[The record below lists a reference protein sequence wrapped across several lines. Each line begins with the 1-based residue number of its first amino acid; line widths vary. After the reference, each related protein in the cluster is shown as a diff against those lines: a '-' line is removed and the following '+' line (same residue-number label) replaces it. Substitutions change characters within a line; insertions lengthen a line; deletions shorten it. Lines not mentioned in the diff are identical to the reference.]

1 MMIGTLYRCTQQFS
15 IPFITLDGEKDTVT
29 ILPGEAVWRLANT
42 GNINGSG
49 QKIVVLELVAKP
61 YYGKPRQEQLIL
73 SIDDFKNSFT
83 QEIRRN

>member
-42 GNINGSG
+42 GNINGSD

-61 YYGKPRQEQLIL
+61 YYGKPHQEQLIL
-73 SIDDFKNSFT
+73 SVDDFKIFFT

>member
-42 GNINGSG
+42 GNINGS
-49 QKIVVLELVAKP
+49 IT
-61 YYGKPRQEQLIL
+61 YI
-73 SIDDFKNSFT
+73 
-83 QEIRRN
+83 

>member
-15 IPFITLDGEKDTVT
+15 IPFITLDGEKETVT

-42 GNINGSG
+42 GNINGSD

-61 YYGKPRQEQLIL
+61 YYGKPHQEQLIL
-73 SIDDFKNSFT
+73 SVDDFKIFFT

>member
-42 GNINGSG
+42 GNINGTG
-49 QKIVVLELVAKP
+49 QKIVVLELAARP
-61 YYGKPRQEQLIL
+61 YYGELRQEQIIL
-73 SIDDFKNSFT
+73 SMDDFKNFFT
-83 QEIRRN
+83 QEIRRD

>member
-42 GNINGSG
+42 GNINGSN
-49 QKIVVLELVAKP
+49 QKSLFLNWW
-61 YYGKPRQEQLIL
+61 QNLITGNRAR
-73 SIDDFKNSFT
+73 NSLFC
-83 QEIRRN
+83 Q

>member
-1 MMIGTLYRCTQQFS
+1 MIGTLYRCTQQFS

-42 GNINGSG
+42 GNINGSD

-61 YYGKPRQEQLIL
+61 YYGKPHQEQLIL
-73 SIDDFKNSFT
+73 SVDDFKIFFT